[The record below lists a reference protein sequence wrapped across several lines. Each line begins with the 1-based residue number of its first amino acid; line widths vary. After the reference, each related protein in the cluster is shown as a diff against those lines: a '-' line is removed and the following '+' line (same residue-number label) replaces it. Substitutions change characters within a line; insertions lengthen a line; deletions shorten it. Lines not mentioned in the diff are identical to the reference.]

1 MQPHR
6 SLWVKFGDVN
16 DNADAKKH
24 HVEFC
29 KRGRPGAWWRL
40 VGTHSRTEVDDWIT
54 AVGLICSNLLPTAYQ
69 VARTAASLILIAA

>member
-40 VGTHSRTEVDDWIT
+40 VGRTPERKSMI
-54 AVGLICSNLLPTAYQ
+54 GLRQ
-69 VARTAASLILIAA
+69 